1 LLSDAAEFRLELLN
15 DDPFRAKRLHC
26 GDRDLLCGPRHLG
39 EIILRDI
46 KDAACRD
53 FGMAIV

>member
-1 LLSDAAEFRLELLN
+1 LLSDAAEFRIELLN

-39 EIILRDI
+39 EINRRDI
-46 KDAACRD
+46 KDAACRNSWYD
-53 FGMAIV
+53 